1 VRRRAAVSPVKSF
14 MNRRNFLSL
23 FSAGVVGIALEQAIP
38 LGRVWSFP
46 KEIVI
51 SHFGVDIG
59 VGDSIT
65 VNEVWRKVRNSMPE
79 RWIVSR
85 KISDHLYEVSRP
97 ELGSFQIV
105 DSYIKPWSPTAAFPP
120 DSSHT
125 PS

>member
-1 VRRRAAVSPVKSF
+1 

-23 FSAGVVGIALEQAIP
+23 FSAGVAGIALEQAIP

-51 SHFGVDIG
+51 AEPANEFLETSH
-59 VGDSIT
+59 IT
-65 VNEVWRKVRNSMPE
+65 ENALRILKSNLTYLTQFDYSYAEIRANGWR
-79 RWIVSR
+79 
-85 KISDHLYEVSRP
+85 
-97 ELGSFQIV
+97 F
-105 DSYIKPWSPTAAFPP
+105 PTAAFPP